1 MTVKLFLDSLF
12 VWSLQVMMLV
22 AAAGITATWL
32 KHARARLY
40 AWHGVLGL
48 ALLLP
53 VIMPSRLPEPI
64 LVTQESGLGTVT
76 VSTHEVIPVPA
87 RGEWWHGN
95 TMLWLLAGI
104 AAARVAWLGIG
115 ILKLHLLR
123 RRAKQL
129 NVPPIPF
136 DRSAGW
142 FVSDRVHGP
151 VTFGWRNPSILLPR
165 EVVTLPQDLLVAV
178 AGHELVHVLRRD
190 WLVVVGEEV
199 LRSVAWFHPGVWFAL
214 REIQIAREE
223 VVDAA
228 AVELTQNR
236 EKYLDALLAVAE
248 QGLAPKLVPAPS
260 FLRKRQLAR
269 RVAAILKETTMSKLN
284 VAARVG
290 LVVTA
295 TLAGLGAAAWFLPF
309 PSAAQAVPD
318 DAGISVQANGQLI
331 HRPALHYPAGV
342 TSGGVV
348 VVDATLNSKGEVT
361 DAHVVSGPDELR
373 KTALANVL
381 GWHYQGGV
389 GSVQVTIQFAQPPVQ
404 RLTLAPQAITA
415 PVPRGVV
422 GGISPTPLVA
432 PPPPPPPAPAGF
444 PATLRVVRDIV
455 FDGIEPGAQD
465 QLRSRLPVHVGD
477 TLDGDTLS
485 KVSAAVKEFDP
496 DLGVAFSNAA
506 ASPDGSQGITLRI
519 RVNGAPVVP
528 APAPLLAASPNVPGA
543 LRMGSNVQSAA
554 LVNKVTPA
562 YPPLAKAARI
572 QGTVSFNALI
582 GTDGAIKDLTL
593 ISGHPLLIPAAT
605 EAVKQW
611 VYKPTLLNGQPV
623 EVQTQIDVSFTLSE

>member
-12 VWSLQVMMLV
+12 VWSLQVMTLV
-22 AAAGITATWL
+22 AAAGIAATWL
-32 KHARARLY
+32 KHARARFY
-40 AWHGVLGL
+40 VWHGVLGL

-53 VIMPSRLPEPI
+53 FVMPKQLPEPI
-64 LVTQESGLGTVT
+64 LVTQEAGLGAVT
-76 VSTHEVIPVPA
+76 VSMHEMIPVPA
-87 RGEWWHGN
+87 REQWWHGSF
-95 TMLWLLAGI
+95 MLWLLAGI
-104 AAARVAWLGIG
+104 AAARIGWLGIG

-123 RRAKQL
+123 RRAQQL

-165 EVVTLPQDLLVAV
+165 DVMALPQDLLVAV

-190 WLVVVGEEV
+190 WLVVVGEEI

-214 REIQIAREE
+214 REIQVAREE

-269 RVAAILKETTMSKLN
+269 RVAAILKETTMSRLN

-309 PSAAQAVPD
+309 PSEAQAVPD
-318 DAGISVQANGQLI
+318 DPGISVQANGQLI

-342 TSGGVV
+342 TAGGVV

-361 DAHVVSGPDELR
+361 DAHVVSGPDDLR

-381 GWHYQGGV
+381 GWHYQAGV
-389 GSVQVTIQFAQPPVQ
+389 GSVRVTIQFGQPP
-404 RLTLAPQAITA
+404 AQAA
-415 PVPRGVV
+415 VPVPTAAVPVIRG
-422 GGISPTPLVA
+422 GLVA
-432 PPPPPPPAPAGF
+432 PPPPPPPPAGF
-444 PATLRVVRDIV
+444 QTTPRVLRDIV
-455 FDGIEPGAQD
+455 FEGIEPAAQD
-465 QLRSRLPVHVGD
+465 QLRSRIPVHIGD
-477 TLDGDTLS
+477 TLDNEALN
-485 KVSAAVKEFDP
+485 KINNAVKEFDS
-496 DLGVAFSNAA
+496 DLGIGFSMA
-506 ASPDGSQGITLRI
+506 ASQDGSPGMTLRI
-519 RVNGAPVVP
+519 RVNGAPLTVLP
-528 APAPLLAASPNVPGA
+528 AVGAVGASPVVAGA
-543 LRMGSNVQSAA
+543 LRVGANVQAA
-554 LVNKVTPA
+554 NLVNKVTPA
-562 YPPLAKAARI
+562 YPPLAKEARI
-572 QGTVSFNALI
+572 QGTVKLDVLI
-582 GTDGAIKDLTL
+582 GTDGAVKNMTL
-593 ISGHPLLIPAAT
+593 VSGHPLLVQAAQD
-605 EAVKQW
+605 AVKQW

-623 EVQTQIDVSFTLSE
+623 EVQTQIDVSFTLAE